1 MWELI
6 IQSSHESDCEAEYP
20 LNQPGGT
27 GSFLSFNHPNGR
39 LEGEVEVE
47 GMILAI
53 HWLRENPFL

>member
-1 MWELI
+1 MSPTVRLR
-6 IQSSHESDCEAEYP
+6 YP

-53 HWLRENPFL
+53 HWLGEDPFL